1 MLRNC
6 PLAFDGLSDPNGRKM
21 GDDMAE
27 PILIREQL
35 GKVARLTL
43 NRSAA
48 LNALSDGM
56 LAALS
61 DALAA
66 IAGDKATKV
75 VVLRGAGRAFCAGH
89 DLKEM
94 QAARANADHG
104 SAYFAD
110 LFARCSA
117 VMLAI
122 RALPQPVIAEVHGTA
137 AAAGCQLVASCDLAV
152 AAHDARFAVNG
163 VNIGLFC
170 STPMVALSRNIAA
183 KPALEMLLTG
193 DMVSADRARDLGLI
207 NRVAATGELE
217 QDTMN
222 LANTIAAKLGR
233 AVRIGKRAFYD
244 QISLTAADAYQMAS
258 AVMAENMLWRDT
270 DEGVSAF
277 LAKRQPDW
285 PQE

>member
-1 MLRNC
+1 MV
-6 PLAFDGLSDPNGRKM
+6 
-21 GDDMAE
+21 E
-27 PILIREQL
+27 PILIRERL

-43 NRSAA
+43 NRPAA

-56 LAALS
+56 LAALTEN
-61 DALAA
+61 LAD
-66 IAGDKATKV
+66 IARDQSVKV
-75 VVLRGAGRAFCAGH
+75 VILRGAGRAFCAGH

-94 QAARANADHG
+94 QAARASPDKG

-110 LFARCSA
+110 LFGRCSA
-117 VMLAI
+117 MMLAL
-122 RALPQPVIAEVHGTA
+122 RALPQPVIAQVHGTA

-152 AAHDARFAVNG
+152 AADDARFGVNG

-170 STPMVALSRNIAA
+170 STPMVPLSRNIAA

-193 DMVSADRARDLGLI
+193 SMVSAARAQELGLV
-207 NRVAATGELE
+207 NRVTTPAQLE
-217 QDTMN
+217 AETLT
-222 LANTIAAKLGR
+222 LADTIAAKLGR

-244 QISLTAADAYQMAS
+244 QIALDEAAAYRMTS
-258 AVMAENMLWRDT
+258 AVMAENMLWPDT

-285 PQE
+285 PEE